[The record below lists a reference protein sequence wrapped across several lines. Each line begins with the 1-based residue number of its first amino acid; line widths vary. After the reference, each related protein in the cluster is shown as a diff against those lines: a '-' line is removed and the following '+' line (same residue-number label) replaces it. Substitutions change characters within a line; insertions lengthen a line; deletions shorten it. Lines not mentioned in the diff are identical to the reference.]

1 MGCQGHIGSSEPASS
16 SQRLKIPGRTRSLVA
31 RFSTHNDCARCEAV
45 SYCPHARSGRS
56 FATSRN
62 PVQDRALPGPH
73 QSSARP
79 GRAHAMSL
87 VTMTDLAIRT
97 REPGGA
103 RPRSALVA
111 GSDNQAQDAAS
122 AVHQTLGLIVAYIP
136 SEILVTYVAVLPP
149 FKALQVPGTPASG
162 LPSGYSWC
170 CHPQSAGCFMRPSS
184 GIGATPCLSTPSS
197 GRTGRWSPRLSRM
210 RYGPTR
216 CRRRPSRLSLGIRQ
230 QSGQWHCSWSL
241 CSSDCSRPCFSRPS
255 PDPGRGRGVPQAPR
269 SAQPQPDFDTGRRT

>member
-45 SYCPHARSGRS
+45 SYCPHARSGGS

-136 SEILVTYVAVLPP
+136 SEILVTYVAVV
-149 FKALQVPGTPASG
+149 AAI
-162 LPSGYSWC
+162 
-170 CHPQSAGCFMRPSS
+170 QSAPGAGHTGEWIAFWLFLALSPSICWVLYATKLRHRGNPMPLHPKLWPHWPMVAATIS
-184 GIGATPCLSTPSS
+184 YAVWAYTLPATPFSSFSWYQAAVGTVVLLLVTMLLGLLAPMFQPS
-197 GRTGRWSPRLSRM
+197 
-210 RYGPTR
+210 
-216 CRRRPSRLSLGIRQ
+216 
-230 QSGQWHCSWSL
+230 QS
-241 CSSDCSRPCFSRPS
+241 
-255 PDPGRGRGVPQAPR
+255 
-269 SAQPQPDFDTGRRT
+269 